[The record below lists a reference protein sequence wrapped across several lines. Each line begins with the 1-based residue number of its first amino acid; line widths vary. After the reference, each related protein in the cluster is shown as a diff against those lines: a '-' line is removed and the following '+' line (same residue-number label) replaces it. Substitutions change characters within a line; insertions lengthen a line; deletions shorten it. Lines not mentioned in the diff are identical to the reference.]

1 MLEYAG
7 EESRVRT
14 CRTVVGSCESKE
26 VNAAEAADTPFSSEW
41 NICRP
46 RKPPQSPPKVV
57 CILPSSLFETGIYI
71 YIWQTPR
78 LPPRRGVWLLQSLDL
93 HRSSPLLNERPDR
106 LPSRVP
112 VQDSRRK
119 GLELEGVPWHSEIEW
134 GSAPAPTDAE
144 AVRIIGSPLE
154 ALGALGLE
162 QDS

>member
-71 YIWQTPR
+71 YMADTTIASPPGCLATAKPR
-78 LPPRRGVWLLQSLDL
+78 P
-93 HRSSPLLNERPDR
+93 SPFF
-106 LPSRVP
+106 
-112 VQDSRRK
+112 
-119 GLELEGVPWHSEIEW
+119 
-134 GSAPAPTDAE
+134 SAPKRTT
-144 AVRIIGSPLE
+144 
-154 ALGALGLE
+154 
-162 QDS
+162 